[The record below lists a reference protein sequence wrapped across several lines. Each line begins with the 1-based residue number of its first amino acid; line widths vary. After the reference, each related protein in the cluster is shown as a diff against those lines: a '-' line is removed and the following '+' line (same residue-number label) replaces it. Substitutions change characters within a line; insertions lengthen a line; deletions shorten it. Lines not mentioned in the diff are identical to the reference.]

1 MELKSRYLGCLCGLA
16 VGDAVGTTVEFKPR
30 GSFAPVTDLVGGG
43 PFGLQAG
50 QWTDDTSMALC
61 LAESLVTKQGF
72 DAHDQMVRYLNWYR
86 WGYLSSTGSC
96 FDIGNTVRAALESF
110 EQSGE
115 PYSGSLARAAA
126 GNGSLM
132 RLAPVA
138 LYFFP
143 NVAEITHFAAAS
155 SRTTHGAA
163 EAVECCRLLASVLAR
178 CLTGL
183 PKEQVLTASEF
194 VAAEPAVAALAA
206 GGYRDKREDQIAG
219 TGYAVAS
226 LEAALWC
233 FDGTNRFRDAVLLAA
248 NLGDDADTTAAIV
261 GQIAG
266 AFYGIEGIPT
276 EWLQRLWLQDTIT
289 GLANTIFERAVE
301 RGANQAAQQA

>member
-1 MELKSRYLGCLCGLA
+1 MELRSRYLGCLCGLA

-30 GSFAPVTDLVGGG
+30 GSFAPVTDLNGGG
-43 PFGLQAG
+43 PFGLRAG

-61 LAESLVTKQGF
+61 LAESLVTQQGF
-72 DAHDQMVRYLNWYR
+72 DARDQMVRYLNWYR
-86 WGYLSSTGSC
+86 RGYLSSTGSC

-115 PYSGSLARAAA
+115 PYSGSLSRAAA

-132 RLAPVA
+132 RLAPIA

-143 NVAEITHFAAAS
+143 NVAEIMHFAAAS

-163 EAVECCRLLASVLAR
+163 EAVECCQLLAFILAR
-178 CLTGL
+178 CLIGL

-194 VAAEPAVAALAA
+194 VAAEPAVGALAA
-206 GGYRDKREDQIAG
+206 GAYRDKREDQIAG
-219 TGYAVAS
+219 TGYSVAS

-233 FDGTNRFRDAVLLAA
+233 FDRTDRFRDAVLLAA

-266 AFYGIEGIPT
+266 AFYGLEGIPT
-276 EWLQRLWLQDTIT
+276 AWLQRLWMKDTIA
-289 GLANTIFERAVE
+289 GLAEAIFDRAAA
-301 RGANQAAQQA
+301 RGAD